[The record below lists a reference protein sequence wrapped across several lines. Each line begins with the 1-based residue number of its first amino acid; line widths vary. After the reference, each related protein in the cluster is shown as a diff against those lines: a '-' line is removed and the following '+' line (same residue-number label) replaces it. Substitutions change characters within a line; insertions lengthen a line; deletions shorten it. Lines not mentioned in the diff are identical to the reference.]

1 MKPRVVLDTNVLV
14 SGLLGGTATDVI
26 RRWRAGEFD
35 LILSAEILAEYEAVL
50 RRPKFKLPPWV
61 VQELLDH
68 IRTQATWVVPSG
80 GLGVQ
85 PRDPADTKF
94 LQAASA
100 GQADLI
106 VTEDKDL
113 LDIGEFEDVRIMP
126 PWDLQSLP

>member
-68 IRTQATWVVPSG
+68 IRTQASWVVPSDD
-80 GLGVQ
+80 LGVQ

-100 GQADLI
+100 GQADLLL
-106 VTEDKDL
+106 TEGKDL
-113 LDIGEFEDVRIMP
+113 LDIGEFEGVRIMP
-126 PWDLQSLP
+126 PWDLQPLL